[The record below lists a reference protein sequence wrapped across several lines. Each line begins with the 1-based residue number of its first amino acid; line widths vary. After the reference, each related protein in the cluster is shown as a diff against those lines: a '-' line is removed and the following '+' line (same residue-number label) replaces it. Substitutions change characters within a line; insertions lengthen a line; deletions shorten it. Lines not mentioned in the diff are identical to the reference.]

1 MNRRQFNFGFL
12 GAASAIPFRSLRTI
26 VTVPGAVATGLGTQS
41 SRLLSLSTDSCTT
54 TSSRD
59 DCVPRPVAA
68 ARRTVTELRV
78 NGRRLMEHI
87 NALAEFGKNP
97 QGGVS
102 RLAYSEADA
111 RGREYVMGLM
121 RAAKLDVSID
131 AAGNLIGRRA
141 GSDSSLKPI
150 LFGSHIDSVPEG
162 GNYDG
167 DVGSLGAIEVAQTLG
182 EINFVTHHP
191 LEVVIFQ
198 NEEGGLIGSRAMDGQ
213 LTEKELDLVSRS
225 GKTIREGIKFIG
237 GDPTKLA
244 TARRG
249 KGSIAAYL
257 ELHIEQGGI
266 LEKEK
271 IDIGVVEGIVGINW
285 WDVTIE
291 GFANHAGTTPMNQRQ
306 DALLAAAKF
315 IEAVNRVVTS
325 IPGRQ
330 VGTVGRIQALPGAPN
345 VIPGKVILSLELRD
359 LDAAKIQML
368 YQKIRTE
375 ADQIAQASKV
385 KFDFKEINVNIP
397 APTDPRLRALIDQSA
412 KDLGLTTKQMPS
424 GAGHDAQDMARLAP
438 VGMIFIPSIGG
449 ISHSPKE
456 FSRPKDIENGA
467 NVLLGAL
474 LKVDRVSLL
483 A

>member
-1 MNRRQFNFGFL
+1 MNRREFNFSLL
-12 GAASAIPFRSLRTI
+12 GGTGALVFSYPSALINP
-26 VTVPGAVATGLGTQS
+26 VATPT
-41 SRLLSLSTDSCTT
+41 SRGSD
-54 TSSRD
+54 
-59 DCVPRPVAA
+59 PQ
-68 ARRTVTELRV
+68 LRV
-78 NGRRLMEHI
+78 NGARIVDHI

-102 RLAYSEADA
+102 RLAYSEADR

-121 RAAKLDVSID
+121 RLAKLDVSID
-131 AAGNLIGRRA
+131 AAGNILGRRV
-141 GSDSSLKPI
+141 GSVKSLQTPL

-167 DVGSLGAIEVAQTLG
+167 DVGSLGAIEVAQTLA
-182 EINFVTHHP
+182 ENNVTTRHP
-191 LEVVIFQ
+191 LEVIIFQ
-198 NEEGGLIGSRAMDGQ
+198 NEEGGLIGSAAISGQ

-225 GKTIREGIKFIG
+225 GKTIREGIKFLG
-237 GDPTKLA
+237 GDPAKLS
-244 TARRG
+244 TVRRNRG
-249 KGSIAAYL
+249 DIAAYL

-266 LEKEK
+266 LEAEK
-271 IDIGVVEGIVGINW
+271 VDIGVVEGIVGINW
-285 WDVTIE
+285 WDVEIE
-291 GFANHAGTTPMNQRQ
+291 GFANHAGTTAMNNRQ

-325 IPGRQ
+325 MPGRQ

-359 LDAAKIQML
+359 LDAAKIDML
-368 YQKIRTE
+368 YQKIRAE
-375 ADQIAQASKV
+375 ADQIANTNKV
-385 KFDFKEINVNIP
+385 KFSFKEINVNIP
-397 APTDPRLRALIDQSA
+397 APTDARIRGLISESA
-412 KDLGLTTKQMPS
+412 KQLGLTTKQMPS

-467 NVLLGAL
+467 NVLLHTL
-474 LKVDRVSLL
+474 LKLDGSS
-483 A
+483 